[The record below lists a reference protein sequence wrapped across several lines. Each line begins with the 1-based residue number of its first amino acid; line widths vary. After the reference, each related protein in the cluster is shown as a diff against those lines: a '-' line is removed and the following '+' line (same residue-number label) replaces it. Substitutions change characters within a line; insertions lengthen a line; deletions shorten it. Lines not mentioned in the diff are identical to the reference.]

1 MNFTDENNNHLQ
13 NEENTQ
19 TQSVPPA
26 NLDSVPSDN
35 VSHSHTVNPNYQ
47 QQQNFNQNYN
57 PNYQQQQNFNQNYNL
72 NYQQQQNFNQNY
84 NPNYRQQ
91 QNFNQNHNPN
101 YQQSPFNQVYH
112 PNYPQSPFNQVY
124 HSDNYQQPVNPNY
137 NLNYQQQNYNP
148 NYNPNYQ
155 QPNTEQPYNTKN
167 PYAQAF
173 DPNMT
178 YFPYINGTPVPPD
191 ATTHY
196 INGMWYYAVQG
207 ANPKRK
213 MATSVK
219 VLLAIIITMA
229 IALTVALFWWSS
241 ANSNT
246 DTKGGS
252 FNWED
257 FYKSLPK
264 NNENN
269 KSSSD
274 TIGKYAD
281 PDGPEIHLETTD
293 TTGGSTEKAY
303 EKLSPSVVSISVY
316 QISETPEKNTPSSE
330 GSGIILSEDG
340 YIVTNSHV
348 INNSRDSNV
357 YITTK
362 NNDTFSAIVVG
373 NDVRTD
379 IAVLKCPE
387 SKDFSPATFT
397 DSDNLKVGQDVVAI
411 GSPGGSNYSS
421 TITKGIVSSLNRTLS
436 GGASTYIQTD
446 TAINPGNSGGP
457 LANLNGQVVGITTSK
472 IVDTN
477 YEGMG
482 FAIPSVTV
490 KSIADSIIKNGTV
503 KDRPQLGIIGK
514 EISETTA
521 KAYHQVAGIQ
531 IMEINE
537 DSPLKNT
544 KAKVD
549 DIIMEID
556 GTETHSFYQLF
567 SVLDSHKIGDSVT
580 LKICRPNDTSSE
592 NHQYFEVS
600 ITLIGE

>member
-13 NEENTQ
+13 KEENTQ
-19 TQSVPPA
+19 TPSVPPA
-26 NLDSVPSDN
+26 NPDSVQPN
-35 VSHSHTVNPNYQ
+35 NIGHSHTVNPNYQ
-47 QQQNFNQNYN
+47 QQQNFNPNYHQNYN
-57 PNYQQQQNFNQNYNL
+57 PNYQQQNFNPNYH
-72 NYQQQQNFNQNY
+72 QNY
-84 NPNYRQQ
+84 NPNYQQ
-91 QNFNQNHNPN
+91 QNFNPNYNPN

-124 HSDNYQQPVNPNY
+124 HSDNYQPPVNPNY
-137 NLNYQQQNYNP
+137 SPNYQQQNIR
-148 NYNPNYQ
+148 
-155 QPNTEQPYNTKN
+155 QPSDTEN

-178 YFPYINGTPVPPD
+178 YFPYISGTPIPLG

-229 IALTVALFWWSS
+229 IALTVTLFWWSS
-241 ANSNT
+241 DNNHTNT
-246 DTKGGS
+246 ADADS

-264 NNENN
+264 KNENN
-269 KSSSD
+269 QSSSD

-293 TTGGSTEKAY
+293 TTDGSTEKAY
-303 EKLSPSVVSISVY
+303 EKLSPSVVSIAVY
-316 QISETPEKNTPSSE
+316 QTSETPEKNTPSSE
-330 GSGIILSEDG
+330 GSGIILSKDG

-387 SKDFSPATFT
+387 NKDFSPAVFT
-397 DSDNLKVGQDVVAI
+397 NSDNLKVGQDVVAI
-411 GSPGGSNYSS
+411 GSPGGINYSS

-514 EISETTA
+514 EISETMA
-521 KAYHQVAGIQ
+521 KALHQVAGIQ

-537 DSPLKNT
+537 NSPLKNT
-544 KAKVD
+544 KAKVN
-549 DIIMEID
+549 DIIMAVD
-556 GTETHSFYQLF
+556 GTKTHSFYQFF
-567 SVLDSHKIGDSVT
+567 SVLDNYKIGDSVT
-580 LKICRPNDTSSE
+580 LKICRPSGTSSE
-592 NHQYFEVS
+592 DHKYFEVS